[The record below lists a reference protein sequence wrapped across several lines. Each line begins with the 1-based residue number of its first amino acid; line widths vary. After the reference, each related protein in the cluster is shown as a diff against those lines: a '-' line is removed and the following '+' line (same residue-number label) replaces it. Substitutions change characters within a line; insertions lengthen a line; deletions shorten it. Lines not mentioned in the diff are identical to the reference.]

1 MQTDYSSVTDALL
14 DAEHIYIIGNGAAAS
29 IADHFACDLLKNCR
43 LPAISL
49 CSNSAMITAIA
60 NDSSFDYVFSTQLR
74 MLFGSRDLL
83 VVFSGSGNSENLVQA
98 VKIISRNLVI
108 SGNHGGKLKGYASV
122 FYGLETS
129 DQMESENKMSEFC
142 HDVVTRLRQQN
153 KRINVISE

>member
-60 NDSSFDYVFSTQLR
+60 N
-74 MLFGSRDLL
+74 
-83 VVFSGSGNSENLVQA
+83 A
-98 VKIISRNLVI
+98 
-108 SGNHGGKLKGYASV
+108 LK
-122 FYGLETS
+122 
-129 DQMESENKMSEFC
+129 
-142 HDVVTRLRQQN
+142 
-153 KRINVISE
+153 